1 MVSRADQ
8 TRFAEWWWTVDKYL
22 LAGII
27 ALMIGGVVLSLAA
40 ADVRFERSLTLANA
54 VAKAA
59 DDAARDPAPESVVLL
74 SPACASYDQFPNFEK
89 RGDAFRAIV
98 ADVLKNGGLS

>member
-1 MVSRADQ
+1 MRPLFSR
-8 TRFAEWWWTVDKYL
+8 
-22 LAGII
+22 
-27 ALMIGGVVLSLAA
+27 
-40 ADVRFERSLTLANA
+40 
-54 VAKAA
+54 VAKAYLIGA
-59 DDAARDPAPESVVLL
+59 ASDDFARTLDGAVSFERCGTLDVASRAAARDAAQSQAAEPVVLL